1 MKEFDL
7 SENFNTKKKREIF
20 LAEVNSRRKCL
31 TILKRLKGVV
41 ELLKEKDSKG
51 EKIL

>member
-7 SENFNTKKKREIF
+7 SENFNTKKSEIF
-20 LAEVNSRRKCL
+20 LAELNSRRKCL

-41 ELLKEKDSKG
+41 KLLKEKDSKG